1 MGKYKHFKFMG
12 FLNIS
17 GEAEIHTISKT
28 WEKRIPII
36 REKYGKN
43 KHSKVMG
50 FTNILREAE
59 IHTIPKIWESEFP

>member
-1 MGKYKHFKFMG
+1 MG

-17 GEAEIHTISKT
+17 GEAEIHTNSKT
-28 WEKRIPII
+28 WEKWIPII